1 MIKFFGLPIA
11 CAFIAGIFFPYVAL
25 NLSSFAF
32 AILFL
37 MMIFAWFEVKLSTL
51 KNALDYKAEIGVGL
65 FFHFIYFP
73 LMQWLIA
80 SYTITDQ
87 SFRMGLLLASLCP
100 VAIVAPQF
108 SRMHQ
113 ASATLSYIFM
123 LITMLLFPFT
133 IYMFEAIHLRP
144 LIIDMA
150 ILIIAPAIVGITLKT
165 FFPKLTSGI
174 QKRASLINMVGISF
188 LAFTYM
194 GASVAKLNTNYIPW
208 KDYTFVTLLVIFQDF
223 GIYFI
228 ARFLFGKIFNRENA
242 DALAISIG
250 MKNFA
255 LAGGLLLF
263 YDPKASLASAIG
275 FLVHAFFFNYLALKG
290 KQS

>member
-11 CAFIAGIFFPYVAL
+11 CAFVAGIFFPYVAL

-37 MMIFAWFEVKLSTL
+37 MMIFAWFEVKMSTL
-51 KNALDYKAEIGVGL
+51 KNAWDYKAEIGVGL
-65 FFHFIYFP
+65 FFHFLYFP

-80 SYTITDQ
+80 SYTISDQ
-87 SFRMGLLLASLCP
+87 SFRTGLLLASLCP

-108 SRMHQ
+108 SRMHK

-123 LITMLLFPFT
+123 LITMLLFPLT
-133 IYMFEAIHLRP
+133 ITLFEAIHMRP

-150 ILIIAPAIVGITLKT
+150 ILIFAPAFVGITLKN
-165 FFPKLTSGI
+165 FFPRLTDGI

-208 KDYTFVTLLVIFQDF
+208 KDYTFVTLLIIFQDF

-228 ARFLFGKIFNRENA
+228 ACYLFDKIFNQENA
-242 DALAISIG
+242 TALAISIS

-255 LAGGLLLF
+255 LSGAILLF

-275 FLVHAFFFNYLALKG
+275 FLVHALFFNFLAIKG
-290 KQS
+290 NQQ